1 MAQIVIDSNSN
12 LIQGDF
18 DSATVN
24 NRTKFQTSTVNANTG
39 VYAVPN
45 GTGTSAGYQATNNS
59 NPTNASKIVMATNGS
74 TDTQIISG
82 VNGSGT
88 YLPLSFYTN
97 NTLGMQ
103 LSTAGNLTV
112 TGSISAASGLGG
124 MTLLGT
130 ITPTAANSISLG
142 SLSLSGYK
150 QLCLVYKSLT
160 ANVTGSFGYISSDNT
175 TSAARALYLYTSPA
189 SSGITWIDLGTGAF
203 SGGIG
208 YDSGDGTNAGIGLSN
223 VSTSTTTLYFR
234 LASTNTFTAT
244 GSIKVYGVV

>member
-1 MAQIVIDSNSN
+1 MSSVI
-12 LIQGDF
+12 IAGDT
-18 DSATVN
+18 SGTV
-24 NRTKFQTSTVNANTG
+24 TLAAPAVAGSTTLTLQANTG
-39 VYAVPN
+39 NIPVVT
-45 GTGTSAGYQATNNS
+45 GTGTSGQVLTS
-59 NPTNASKIVMATNGS
+59 GG
-74 TDTQIISG
+74 SG
-82 VNGSGT
+82 VVSTWTTVSAGS
-88 YLPLSFYTN
+88 L
-97 NTLGMQ
+97 
-103 LSTAGNLTV
+103 
-112 TGSISAASGLGG
+112 
-124 MTLLGT
+124 TLLGT

-208 YDSGDGTNAGIGLSN
+208 WDVGDGSNQGMGLSN

>member
-1 MAQIVIDSNSN
+1 MSFIID
-12 LIQGDF
+12 
-18 DSATVN
+18 
-24 NRTKFQTSTVNANTG
+24 
-39 VYAVPN
+39 
-45 GTGTSAGYQATNNS
+45 GTSGETF
-59 NPTNASKIVMATNGS
+59 PNGS
-74 TDTQIISG
+74 TQTVGIAAPG
-82 VNGSGT
+82 
-88 YLPLSFYTN
+88 
-97 NTLGMQ
+97 
-103 LSTAGNLTV
+103 TAGNVLTSNG
-112 TGSISAASGLGG
+112 TAWTSTAPAASGSL
-124 MTLLGT
+124 TLLGT

-160 ANVTGSFGYISSDNT
+160 ANVSGNGYISSDNT
-175 TSAARALYLYTSPA
+175 TSAARALYIYTSPA